1 MLPLMYRDSQSLKL
15 FLLADAALA
24 LGLLLLRRAR

>member
-1 MLPLMYRDSQSLKL
+1 MLFSMSRDSRSLIPVP
-15 FLLADAALA
+15 ADAALA